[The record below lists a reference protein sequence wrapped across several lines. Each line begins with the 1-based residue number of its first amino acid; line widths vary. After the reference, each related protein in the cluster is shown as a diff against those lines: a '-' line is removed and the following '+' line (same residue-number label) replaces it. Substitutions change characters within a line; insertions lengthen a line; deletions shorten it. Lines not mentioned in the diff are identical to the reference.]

1 MTGEGLVS
9 KMKDKIC
16 VVTGGAGSI
25 GLASAKLFASEGG
38 NVMLVDRDPS
48 ALAKAAKDF
57 PAPDKVD
64 TFAAD
69 VADAHATKN
78 YLNATVSRFGR
89 IDVIFS
95 NAGMSGEIA
104 PVTDYPDEL
113 FDRVMAVNV
122 RGSFLA
128 CKYGLPLMND
138 GGSIIITASIMGVR
152 SAPAIVGYAT
162 SKHAVIGLM
171 KVVAKEA
178 AARRIRCN
186 VLAPGPVDN
195 AFQGDIERRIGDAI
209 GADATA
215 MINGMIPLGRHARPE
230 EIAETALFLASD
242 AASFCTGSVYMSDG
256 GMNA

>member
-1 MTGEGLVS
+1 MP
-9 KMKDKIC
+9 KMKDKVC

-25 GLASAKLFASEGG
+25 GLASAKLFAAEGG
-38 NVMLVDRDPS
+38 KVMLVDRDP
-48 ALAKAAKDF
+48 ALLAKAVRGF
-57 PAPDKVD
+57 PVPDNAD
-64 TFAAD
+64 AFAAD
-69 VADAHATKN
+69 VADVHATKN
-78 YLNATVSRFGR
+78 YLEATVSRFGK

-95 NAGMSGEIA
+95 NAGMSGAIA

-122 RGSFLA
+122 RASFLA
-128 CKYGLPLMND
+128 CKHGLPLMND
-138 GGSIIITASIMGVR
+138 GGSIIITSSIMGVN

-178 AARRIRCN
+178 AARGIRCN

-195 AFQGDIERRIGDAI
+195 SFQGDIEDRIGQAI
-209 GADATA
+209 GTDATA
-215 MINGMIPLGRHARPE
+215 MINGMIPLGRHARPD
-230 EIAETALFLASD
+230 EIAQAALFLASD
-242 AASFCTGSVYMSDG
+242 ASSFCTGSVYMADG

>member
-1 MTGEGLVS
+1 MPT
-9 KMKDKIC
+9 MKDKVC

-25 GLASAKLFASEGG
+25 GLASAKVFAAEGG
-38 NVMLVDRDPS
+38 RVMLVDRDPS
-48 ALAKAAKDF
+48 LLVSAAKSFD
-57 PAPDKVD
+57 APDRVD

-69 VADAHATKN
+69 VADAQATKS
-78 YLNATVSRFGR
+78 YLDATVSRFGK
-89 IDVIFS
+89 IDVLFS
-95 NAGMSGEIA
+95 NAGMSGAIA
-104 PVTDYPDEL
+104 PVTDYPDDL

-122 RGSFLA
+122 RASFLA

-138 GGSIIITASIMGVR
+138 GGSIIITSSIMGVN

-195 AFQGDIERRIGDAI
+195 AFQADIEERIGNAI
-209 GADATA
+209 GANATA
-215 MINGMIPLGRHARPE
+215 MIDGMIPLGRHARPE
-230 EIAETALFLASD
+230 EIAQTALFLASD
-242 AASFCTGSVYMSDG
+242 ASSFCTGSVYMTDG

>member
-1 MTGEGLVS
+1 MQKL
-9 KMKDKIC
+9 KDKVC

-25 GLASAKLFASEGG
+25 GLASAKLFAAEGG
-38 NVMLVDRDPS
+38 QVMLVDRDPTE
-48 ALAKAAKDF
+48 LAKAVRGF
-57 PAPDKVD
+57 PVPDNVD
-64 TFAAD
+64 AFAAD
-69 VADAHATKN
+69 VSDTHATKN
-78 YLNATVSRFGR
+78 YLEATVSRFGR

-95 NAGMSGEIA
+95 NAGMSGAIA
-104 PVTDYPDEL
+104 PVTDYPDDL

-122 RGSFLA
+122 RASFLA

-138 GGSIIITASIMGVR
+138 GGSIIVTSSIMGVK

-195 AFQGDIERRIGDAI
+195 SFQDDIEQRIGQAI

-215 MINGMIPLGRHARPE
+215 MINGMIPLGRHARPD
-230 EIAETALFLASD
+230 EIAQAALFLASD
-242 AASFCTGSVYMSDG
+242 ASSFCTGSVYMADG

>member
-1 MTGEGLVS
+1 MQKL
-9 KMKDKIC
+9 KDKVC

-25 GLASAKLFASEGG
+25 GLASAKLFAAEGG
-38 NVMLVDRDPS
+38 QVMLVDRDP
-48 ALAKAAKDF
+48 AELAKAVRGF
-57 PAPDKVD
+57 PVPDNVD
-64 TFAAD
+64 AFAAD
-69 VADAHATKN
+69 VSDTHATKN
-78 YLNATVSRFGR
+78 YLEATVSRFGR

-95 NAGMSGEIA
+95 NAGMSGAIA
-104 PVTDYPDEL
+104 PVTDYPDDL

-122 RGSFLA
+122 RASFLA

-138 GGSIIITASIMGVR
+138 GGSIIVTSSIMGVK

-195 AFQGDIERRIGDAI
+195 SFQDDIEQRIGQAI

-215 MINGMIPLGRHARPE
+215 MINGMIPLGRHARPD
-230 EIAETALFLASD
+230 EIAQAALFLASD
-242 AASFCTGSVYMSDG
+242 ASSFCTGSVYMADG

>member
-1 MTGEGLVS
+1 MA
-9 KMKDKIC
+9 KMENKVC

-25 GLASAKLFASEGG
+25 GLASAKMFAAEGAK
-38 NVMLVDRDPS
+38 VMLVDRDP
-48 ALAKAAKDF
+48 AQLAKAAKSL
-57 PAPDKVD
+57 PAPDNVD

-69 VADAHATKN
+69 VADTHAARN
-78 YLNATVSRFGR
+78 YLEAAVSRFGK

-95 NAGMSGEIA
+95 NAGMSGAIA
-104 PVTDYPDEL
+104 PITDYPDDL

-122 RGSFLA
+122 RASFLA

-138 GGSIIITASIMGVR
+138 GGSIIITSSIMGVR

-171 KVVAKEA
+171 KVVAKEG

-195 AFQGDIERRIGDAI
+195 SFQGDIEQRISNAI
-209 GADATA
+209 GTDATA
-215 MINGMIPLGRHARPE
+215 MINGQIPLGRHARPE
-230 EIAETALFLASD
+230 EIAEMALFLASD
-242 AASFCTGSVYMSDG
+242 ASSFCTGSVYMTDG

>member
-1 MTGEGLVS
+1 MS
-9 KMKDKIC
+9 KMTDKVC

-25 GLASAKLFASEGG
+25 GLASAKLFAAEGG
-38 NVMLVDRDPS
+38 KVMLVDRDP
-48 ALAKAAKDF
+48 ALLAKAAKGFD
-57 PAPDKVD
+57 APDRVD

-78 YLNATVSRFGR
+78 YLEATVSRFGR

-95 NAGMSGEIA
+95 NAGMSGAIA
-104 PVTDYPDEL
+104 PVTDYPDDL

-122 RGSFLA
+122 RASFLA

-138 GGSIIITASIMGVR
+138 GGSIIITSSIMGVN

-195 AFQGDIERRIGDAI
+195 SFQEDIEKRISGAI
-209 GADATA
+209 GTDATA
-215 MINGMIPLGRHARPE
+215 MINGMIPLGRHARPD
-230 EIAETALFLASD
+230 EIAQTALFLASD
-242 AASFCTGSVYMSDG
+242 ASSFCTGSVYMTDG

>member
-1 MTGEGLVS
+1 MGIMDNKV
-9 KMKDKIC
+9 C

-25 GLASAKLFASEGG
+25 GLASAKLFAEAGG
-38 NVMLVDRDPS
+38 KVMLVDRDPS
-48 ALAKAAKDF
+48 VLAKAARAFAAQDR
-57 PAPDKVD
+57 VD

-69 VADAHATKN
+69 VADTFATKN
-78 YLNATVSRFGR
+78 YLNATVSRFGK

-95 NAGMSGEIA
+95 NAGMSGAIA
-104 PVTDYPDEL
+104 PITDYPDDL

-122 RGSFLA
+122 RASFLA

-138 GGSIIITASIMGVR
+138 GGSIIITSSIMGVS

-178 AARRIRCN
+178 AARRIRVN

-195 AFQGDIERRIGDAI
+195 SFQDDIEHRISDAI
-209 GADATA
+209 GTNATD
-215 MINGMIPLGRHARPE
+215 MINGLIPLGRHAHPG
-230 EIAETALFLASD
+230 EIAQTALFLASD
-242 AASFCTGSVYMSDG
+242 AASFCTGSVYMTDG

>member
-1 MTGEGLVS
+1 MPT
-9 KMKDKIC
+9 MNDKVC

-25 GLASAKLFASEGG
+25 GLASAKVFAAEGG
-38 NVMLVDRDPS
+38 RVMLVDRDPS
-48 ALAKAAKDF
+48 LLVSAAKSFD
-57 PAPDKVD
+57 APDRVD

-69 VADAHATKN
+69 VADAQATKS
-78 YLNATVSRFGR
+78 YLDATVSRFGK
-89 IDVIFS
+89 IDVLFS
-95 NAGMSGEIA
+95 NAGMSGAIA
-104 PVTDYPDEL
+104 PITDYPDDL

-122 RGSFLA
+122 RASFLA

-138 GGSIIITASIMGVR
+138 GGSIIITSSIMGVN

-195 AFQGDIERRIGDAI
+195 AFQADIEERIGNAI
-209 GADATA
+209 GANATA
-215 MINGMIPLGRHARPE
+215 MIDGMIPLGRHARPE
-230 EIAETALFLASD
+230 EIAQTALFLASD
-242 AASFCTGSVYMSDG
+242 ASSFCTGSVYMTDG